1 MLSEDSMIPRV
12 GKGMLFQ
19 EKCRI
24 RFAVGGTEMVLTDG
38 KTVAY
43 PESSLI
49 LFGPDGKILWSAINP
64 AAFILK

>member
-1 MLSEDSMIPRV
+1 VLSDEN
-12 GKGMLFQ
+12 G
-19 EKCRI
+19 RI

-64 AAFILK
+64 AAFILKKMS